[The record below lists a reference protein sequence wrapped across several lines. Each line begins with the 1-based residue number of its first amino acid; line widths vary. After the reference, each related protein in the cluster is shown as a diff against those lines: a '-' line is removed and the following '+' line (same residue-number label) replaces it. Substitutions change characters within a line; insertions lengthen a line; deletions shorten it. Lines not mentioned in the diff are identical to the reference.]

1 MEKLKQSLS
10 EIFVSTLRL
19 LLTIFFLHEEVL
31 DTLIVEVPF
40 FAEHFYVV
48 YNKLKKTRNSSLYS
62 KRIQKQVR
70 RLAFFILLTTIII
83 LLFQQDK
90 LDRLL
95 LKILLRSL
103 PLIYRLVIDS
113 KYTTIK
119 KRLRQQLNNRNR
131 Q

>member
-1 MEKLKQSLS
+1 MKSCKIIREVT
-10 EIFVSTLRL
+10 VSALRL
-19 LLTIFFLHEEVL
+19 LITNFFLHEEIL
-31 DTLIVEVPF
+31 DALIVEIPF
-40 FAEHFYVV
+40 VSEHLYVV
-48 YNKLKKTRNSSLYS
+48 YNKLKKLDNNSLSS
-62 KRIQKQVR
+62 ECPIKQVS
-70 RLAFFILLTTIII
+70 RLAFFVLLTTIII
-83 LLFQQDK
+83 LNFQQDK

>member
-1 MEKLKQSLS
+1 MKSCKIIREVT
-10 EIFVSTLRL
+10 VSALRL
-19 LLTIFFLHEEVL
+19 LITNFFLHEEIL
-31 DTLIVEVPF
+31 DALIVEIPF
-40 FAEHFYVV
+40 VSEHLYVV
-48 YNKLKKTRNSSLYS
+48 YNKLKKLDNNSLSS
-62 KRIQKQVR
+62 ECTIKQVS
-70 RLAFFILLTTIII
+70 RLAFFVLLTTIII
-83 LLFQQDK
+83 LNFQQDK

-119 KRLRQQLNNRNR
+119 KRLRLFNCCRNR

>member
-1 MEKLKQSLS
+1 MKSCKIIREVT
-10 EIFVSTLRL
+10 VSALRL
-19 LLTIFFLHEEVL
+19 LITNFFLHEEIL
-31 DTLIVEVPF
+31 DALIVEIPF
-40 FAEHFYVV
+40 VSEHLYVV
-48 YNKLKKTRNSSLYS
+48 YNKLKKLDNNSLSS
-62 KRIQKQVR
+62 ECTIKQVS
-70 RLAFFILLTTIII
+70 RLAFFVLLTTIII
-83 LLFQQDK
+83 LNFQQDK

-95 LKILLRSL
+95 LKIFLRSL

>member
-1 MEKLKQSLS
+1 MKSCKIIREVT
-10 EIFVSTLRL
+10 VSALRL
-19 LLTIFFLHEEVL
+19 LITNFFLHEEIL
-31 DTLIVEVPF
+31 DALIVEIPF
-40 FAEHFYVV
+40 VSEHLYVV
-48 YNKLKKTRNSSLYS
+48 YNKLKKLDNNSLSS
-62 KRIQKQVR
+62 ECTIKQVS
-70 RLAFFILLTTIII
+70 RLAFFVLLTTIII
-83 LLFQQDK
+83 LNFQQDK